1 MILYAGLMQRKYRL
15 LQGDVQMC
23 GYANVRMYVRTCI

>member
-1 MILYAGLMQRKYRL
+1 MILHAGLMLSECRL

-23 GYANVRMYVRTCI
+23 GYTNVRMYVRT